1 MDLDWRWR
9 VAEAPVR
16 SHCLDVVLTPPFP
29 PTVLTRPA
37 AVSRR
42 EEREERE
49 EAAVQT
55 SSGLGARV
63 RSAGARAPCSAAV
76 RTE

>member
-1 MDLDWRWR
+1 M
-9 VAEAPVR
+9 
-16 SHCLDVVLTPPFP
+16 DVVLTPPFP

-37 AVSRR
+37 AVSR
-42 EEREERE
+42 REERE

-63 RSAGARAPCSAAV
+63 RSAGARAPCSAVV